1 MKIAL
6 IAAAIC
12 AVTAVVLPAMA
23 QFPETGGVSSQTG
36 PTAKGAAAGSE
47 AANTNTPAQNGT
59 AAHDNTR
66 GNSST
71 SPSDGPAGI
80 PVPNG
85 EKTVA
90 GTSTTNSSVGT
101 DAPAPSR

>member
-6 IAAAIC
+6 AA
-12 AVTAVVLPAMA
+12 VFYTTAVLAPSAMA

-36 PTAKGAAAGSE
+36 PTAKGATAGT
-47 AANTNTPAQNGT
+47 ARPAPNTNSPAQNGT
-59 AAHDNTR
+59 SAHDNTR

-71 SPSDGPAGI
+71 SPSDGPAGT

-90 GTSTTNSSVGT
+90 GTATTNGT
-101 DAPAPSR
+101 TEAPAPSR